1 MDNEKEDSD
10 TVAELESKIQDQ
22 KEQLSELQEENEK
35 LRKTVKKQQDML
47 EELKYK
53 NERSNERIEKDVT
66 EDFVEDISVIRESLI
81 KAIQSAEDDCQV
93 ESGLESTVDKID
105 KMLSNKNVRILQ
117 PQEGNHFNADL
128 HEIVE
133 TAEDD
138 EYEENTIL
146 NVQSPGFMY
155 DGTVIKYAKVT
166 VSSSETDGKTD

>member
-1 MDNEKEDSD
+1 MDNEKKDSD

-22 KEQLSELQEENEK
+22 NEQLSDLQEENEK
-35 LRKTVKKQQDML
+35 LKKTVKKQQDML

-81 KAIQSAEDDCQV
+81 KAIQSAEDDCQI

-105 KMLSNKNVRILQ
+105 KMLSNRDVRILD
-117 PQEGNHFNADL
+117 PQQGNHFNADL

-133 TAEDD
+133 TVEND

-146 NVQSPGFMY
+146 DVQTPGFMY
-155 DGTVIKYAKVT
+155 DSNVIKYAKVT
-166 VSSSETDGKTD
+166 VSSSDTKEK